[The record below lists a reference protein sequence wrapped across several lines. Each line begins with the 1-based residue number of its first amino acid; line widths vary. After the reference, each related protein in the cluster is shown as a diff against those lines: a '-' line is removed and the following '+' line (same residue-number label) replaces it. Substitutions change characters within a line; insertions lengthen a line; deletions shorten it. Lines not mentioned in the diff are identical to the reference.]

1 MANYEEAAVKL
12 TQIKEYPWKSITNS
26 KEKFEDEEL
35 LMTGAVTTRIGYN
48 KMDKINKNF

>member
-26 KEKFEDEEL
+26 KENFEDKEL
-35 LMTGAVTTRIGYN
+35 LMTGAVPTKIGYS
-48 KMDKINKNF
+48 KIDKINKNF